1 MRTGSSSL
9 GFCVDRPQAF
19 LFQRLSVQVLPLS
32 ATEACT
38 LPSVPWWASASFST
52 TSASFSVV
60 GKAAFLPV
68 PGGQGWVRLGGDS
81 GGAPTVC
88 CSCQSDK

>member
-19 LFQRLSVQVLPLS
+19 LFQRLSVQVLPPS

-38 LPSVPWWASASFST
+38 LPSVPWWASALIQHRKCQLQCCRQSGIPARPRRS
-52 TSASFSVV
+52 
-60 GKAAFLPV
+60 G
-68 PGGQGWVRLGGDS
+68 LG
-81 GGAPTVC
+81 
-88 CSCQSDK
+88 